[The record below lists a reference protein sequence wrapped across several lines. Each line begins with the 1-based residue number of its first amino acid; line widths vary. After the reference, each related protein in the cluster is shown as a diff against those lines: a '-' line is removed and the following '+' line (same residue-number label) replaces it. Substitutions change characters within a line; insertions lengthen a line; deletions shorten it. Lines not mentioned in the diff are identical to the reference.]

1 MNSFS
6 SNEKRKKDWN
16 VISVTIISNEP
27 FEKKTSPC
35 AEFCNKE
42 KSTTKDLK
50 MDSTSNNAQ
59 QAQYYN
65 KLWSVQNLKS
75 GLYAF
80 CRGFADSLKF
90 RDIFV
95 LDSVDESKNYINEK
109 NVKKVSLE

>member
-1 MNSFS
+1 
-6 SNEKRKKDWN
+6 
-16 VISVTIISNEP
+16 
-27 FEKKTSPC
+27 
-35 AEFCNKE
+35 
-42 KSTTKDLK
+42 

-109 NVKKVSLE
+109 NVKKERLLNRGESPAPNDNLAKKRSSR

>member
-1 MNSFS
+1 MNSS
-6 SNEKRKKDWN
+6 
-16 VISVTIISNEP
+16 
-27 FEKKTSPC
+27 
-35 AEFCNKE
+35 A
-42 KSTTKDLK
+42 
-50 MDSTSNNAQ
+50 

-90 RDIFV
+90 SDIFV

-109 NVKKVSLE
+109 NVKKGNAIYIWSTILMIGEKRHYLISKI

>member
-1 MNSFS
+1 
-6 SNEKRKKDWN
+6 
-16 VISVTIISNEP
+16 
-27 FEKKTSPC
+27 
-35 AEFCNKE
+35 
-42 KSTTKDLK
+42 

>member
-1 MNSFS
+1 
-6 SNEKRKKDWN
+6 
-16 VISVTIISNEP
+16 
-27 FEKKTSPC
+27 
-35 AEFCNKE
+35 
-42 KSTTKDLK
+42 

-109 NVKKVSLE
+109 NVKKVSLTHIPRTET